1 MKSKYLFLIVLIWGV
16 LLGVCSCSED
26 DDTGSIFHPTP
37 SDTVTIYPQKIPYTS
52 IEERIRLN
60 SNNEEAHSP
69 IIVNSKEELLQYVH
83 GQSDFYSGIDF
94 SKNSVLLLHGWAGN
108 GVSDVIVRNFQV
120 LSKTEYFLK
129 VLVIL
134 TASDVEIHW
143 VTAIITEKIDED
155 ISIQV
160 YVTEAM
166 PR

>member
-1 MKSKYLFLIVLIWGV
+1 MKSKYLFLVVLIWGV

-26 DDTGSIFHPTP
+26 DDAGSIFHPTP

-108 GVSDVIVRNFQV
+108 GVSDVMVRNFQV

-134 TASDVEIHW
+134 TAQDVETHW

-166 PR
+166 PI

>member
-1 MKSKYLFLIVLIWGV
+1 MKSKYLFLVVLIWGV
-16 LLGVCSCSED
+16 LLGVYSCSED
-26 DDTGSIFHPTP
+26 DNIESIPHPTN
-37 SDTVTIYPQKIPYTS
+37 SDTVTIYPQKIFFTS
-52 IEERIRLN
+52 IDEKIRWN
-60 SNNEEAHSP
+60 SDNKEARSP

-94 SKNSVLLLHGWAGN
+94 SKNSVLLIHGWTGH

-129 VLVIL
+129 VFVML
-134 TASDVEIHW
+134 TIQDVESHW

-160 YVTEAM
+160 YVAEAM

>member
-37 SDTVTIYPQKIPYTS
+37 SDTVTIYPRKIPYTS

-134 TASDVEIHW
+134 TGQDVETHW

>member
-1 MKSKYLFLIVLIWGV
+1 MKSKYLFLVVLIWGV

-26 DDTGSIFHPTP
+26 DDTGSIFHPTL

-134 TASDVEIHW
+134 TGQDVETHW

-166 PR
+166 PI

>member
-1 MKSKYLFLIVLIWGV
+1 M
-16 LLGVCSCSED
+16 
-26 DDTGSIFHPTP
+26 
-37 SDTVTIYPQKIPYTS
+37 
-52 IEERIRLN
+52 
-60 SNNEEAHSP
+60 
-69 IIVNSKEELLQYVH
+69 
-83 GQSDFYSGIDF
+83 
-94 SKNSVLLLHGWAGN
+94 
-108 GVSDVIVRNFQV
+108 VRNFQV

-134 TASDVEIHW
+134 TAQDVETHW